1 MPLTI
6 GLKLNLKMGP
16 FVTNRFYPPFT
27 FLKIERAPGDANP
40 YYVNAKYNVY
50 LMRNDLENIKQI

>member
-40 YYVNAKYNVY
+40 YYATAKYNVY
-50 LMRNDLENIKQI
+50 LMR